1 VTSSDKSALVV
12 GGGIIGLASAFGLA
26 HRGWTVTL
34 LDPAPGK
41 GATWAAAG
49 MVAASAEIA
58 PGEQVNYEL
67 QKRALPAW
75 RELRVELREVT
86 GTELDIHETG
96 TLMVGWDGSDRRLV
110 DQFAQ
115 VAAEFGVHPRAVQR
129 TVDADMFNGL
139 SGRINEGLFI
149 DGDAWLD
156 PDLAV
161 ALLIAANESLGVHVV
176 TETVLEVSGDDESV
190 CATTSAATYEASFG
204 ILATGAV
211 PLPTGAAAS
220 GTNAV
225 RPVRG
230 MTARVLGL
238 DRSTQPTVRAFVR
251 GRTFYLVSRPG
262 GYCILGA
269 TSEERSEPVV
279 EVGEMQRLLRDALD
293 VVPALETA
301 NLLETRMGLRP
312 ANVDFEPFF
321 EVLAPG
327 RWAWSSGHYRHGV
340 TLAPLAARNAI
351 VFGESLV

>member
-1 VTSSDKSALVV
+1 MV
-12 GGGIIGLASAFGLA
+12 GGGIIGLASAFLLA
-26 HRGWTVTL
+26 RRGWSVTL
-34 LDPAPGK
+34 FDPAPGK

-58 PGEQVNYEL
+58 PGEQTNYEL
-67 QKRALPAW
+67 QKCALPAW
-75 RELRVELREVT
+75 RELRAELRDVIAI
-86 GTELDIHETG
+86 ELDIHETG
-96 TLMVGWDGSDRRLV
+96 TLMVAWDDSDRRLV

-115 VAAEFGVHPRAVQR
+115 VAEEFGVRPQSVQR
-129 TVDADMFNGL
+129 SVDPEMFSGL
-139 SGRINEGLFI
+139 SGRIIEGLFI

-156 PDLAV
+156 PDQAV
-161 ALLIAANESLGVHVV
+161 ALLTAANEVLGVDVV
-176 TETVLEVSGDDESV
+176 AETVLEVFDTGEGV
-190 CATTSAATYEASFG
+190 RATTTTRTHEGSVG
-204 ILATGAV
+204 ILATGAN
-211 PLPTGAAAS
+211 PLPNGARTS
-220 GTNAV
+220 GVNAV

-301 NLLETRMGLRP
+301 NLLETRLGLRP
-312 ANVDFEPFF
+312 ANVDLEPFF

-340 TLAPLAARNAI
+340 TLAPLAARDAL